1 MTGLVSSF
9 LIGWGAASAWAG
21 TVTDVDGDEVTVAA
35 DAKVVTLGGTLTEIV
50 YGLGAADRLV
60 GVDASSVYP
69 EAATEQ
75 PQVGYYRQVGAEGI
89 LSLAPDVVLASE
101 EAGPPAALALVEQAG
116 VPVVRLTAEPS
127 LDAAVKRIEAV
138 GSLLDHSTE
147 AAELVAS
154 LRADLQAVQPPGT
167 PPPVAFVFGRGAGS
181 LVVAGTD
188 TAAEAMIELAGGAPA
203 VTGYTGYKPL
213 TPEALVAA
221 SPDVIVSTTRV
232 VEGLGGVEA
241 LTALPAVAATPA
253 AAAGRVVVVEDLM
266 FLGFGPRTGEGARAL
281 NEALRR

>member
-253 AAAGRVVVVEDLM
+253 AAAGRLVVVEDLM